1 MIQVAV
7 EHRSTYEFDRPVR
20 LAPHV
25 VRLRP
30 APHCRTP
37 VLAYSLKVEAP
48 GHFINW
54 QQDPF
59 GNHLARL
66 VFPDPVDRLDI
77 TVDLIADMT
86 VVNPF
91 DFFLDEDA
99 RTYPFAYDA
108 ALARDLGPYREVG
121 DSGPLLDDL
130 VAAARALPGR
140 DGIAVIDFLVELNR
154 SVQRAVEYTIRL
166 EPGVQTPEETLQKAI
181 GSCRDSAW
189 LLVELLRRLGL
200 AARFVSGY
208 LVQLTA
214 DTAPL
219 EGPAGPAR
227 DFTDLHAWAEVYA
240 PGAGWIGLDP
250 TSGLLAGEGHLPL
263 ACTPD
268 PRSAAPIEGATEVAD
283 VTFTYSNAVR
293 RVFED
298 PRVTLPYTD
307 AQWVAIDALG
317 RAVDEDLAAGDVR
330 LTMGGEPTFVS
341 VDDMAGDEWNTAPVG
356 PTKYGLALDLTRR
369 LVDRFAATV
378 PGLAGAILHHGQGK
392 WYPGEPLP
400 RWNIAVFWRTDGVP
414 LWADPSLL
422 AHPAPPVE
430 IEDEDDEDDDGDDE
444 AGDKAEGRR
453 PPPQERGDR
462 PGDHGARDLAVAI
475 AARLGIPADYCVPAY
490 EDPAHELWR
499 EASLPPDLPA
509 DARSRRAV
517 TEGLDAAKGA
527 PAGWVVPVHHLPTG
541 GRAVLGRGW
550 ATTRMPASGR
560 ATTQET
566 ARARRTHGGR
576 P

>member
-283 VTFTYSNAVR
+283 VTFTYSNVVG
-293 RVFED
+293 RV
-298 PRVTLPYTD
+298 
-307 AQWVAIDALG
+307 
-317 RAVDEDLAAGDVR
+317 
-330 LTMGGEPTFVS
+330 
-341 VDDMAGDEWNTAPVG
+341 
-356 PTKYGLALDLTRR
+356 
-369 LVDRFAATV
+369 
-378 PGLAGAILHHGQGK
+378 
-392 WYPGEPLP
+392 
-400 RWNIAVFWRTDGVP
+400 
-414 LWADPSLL
+414 
-422 AHPAPPVE
+422 
-430 IEDEDDEDDDGDDE
+430 
-444 AGDKAEGRR
+444 
-453 PPPQERGDR
+453 
-462 PGDHGARDLAVAI
+462 
-475 AARLGIPADYCVPAY
+475 
-490 EDPAHELWR
+490 
-499 EASLPPDLPA
+499 
-509 DARSRRAV
+509 
-517 TEGLDAAKGA
+517 
-527 PAGWVVPVHHLPTG
+527 
-541 GRAVLGRGW
+541 
-550 ATTRMPASGR
+550 
-560 ATTQET
+560 
-566 ARARRTHGGR
+566 
-576 P
+576 